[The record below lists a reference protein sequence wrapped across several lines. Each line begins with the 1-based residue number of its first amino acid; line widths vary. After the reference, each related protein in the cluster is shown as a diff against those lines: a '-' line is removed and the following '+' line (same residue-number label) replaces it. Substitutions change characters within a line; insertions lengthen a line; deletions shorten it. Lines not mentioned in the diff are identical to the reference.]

1 VTEALTGI
9 VYLAV
14 INLMT
19 FAAFGW
25 DKRQAR
31 RDGQRIS
38 ESSLLSLSFFGGSPA
53 AKFAQKRFRH
63 KTRKQPFGMQ
73 LNAIIAIQVAG
84 LSAGLVWL
92 LMGRPL

>member
-1 VTEALTGI
+1 
-9 VYLAV
+9 
-14 INLMT
+14 MT

-31 RDGQRIS
+31 RDGQRMS
-38 ESSLLSLSFFGGSPA
+38 ESYLLSLSFFGGSPA